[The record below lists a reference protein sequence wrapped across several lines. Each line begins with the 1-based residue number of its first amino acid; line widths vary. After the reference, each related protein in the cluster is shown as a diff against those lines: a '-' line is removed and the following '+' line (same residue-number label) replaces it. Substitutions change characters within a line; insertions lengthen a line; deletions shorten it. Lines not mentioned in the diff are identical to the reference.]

1 MKVEIEWI
9 KTSERLPDNDEIK
22 LVTCETK
29 KEVIRLYNQI
39 FEITSGHLDDWRLEI
54 VVDRFFPC
62 KQSRLLKLIK
72 IIKSGSCFEFEE
84 KGALTLLYKYLLELS
99 IDGLILDQERRQLDK
114 NMELLVKTI
123 KEYN

>member
-1 MKVEIEWI
+1 M
-9 KTSERLPDNDEIK
+9 
-22 LVTCETK
+22 
-29 KEVIRLYNQI
+29 YNQI
-39 FEITSGHLDDWRLEI
+39 FEIGSVTTCSGCLSWRLQI

-72 IIKSGSCFEFEE
+72 IIKSNRGCFDFEV
-84 KGALTLLYKYLLELS
+84 KDSLTLLYKYLLELQ
-99 IDGLILDQERRQLDK
+99 INGLLLDQERRQLDK

>member
-1 MKVEIEWI
+1 M
-9 KTSERLPDNDEIK
+9 
-22 LVTCETK
+22 
-29 KEVIRLYNQI
+29 YNQI
-39 FEITSGHLDDWRLEI
+39 FELSNESFGGSSCWRLEI

-72 IIKSGSCFEFEE
+72 IIKSCSGFEFEE
-84 KGALTLLYKYLLELS
+84 KDALTLLYKYLLELS
-99 IDGLILDQERRQLDK
+99 IDGILIDQECRQLDK